1 MQINALAALSAK
13 APLTPYSFDPGPLA
27 AGEVQIKV
35 THCGI
40 CHSDVHLID
49 NDWGISQYPLVPG
62 HEAVGVVEEVGA
74 GVRTLKP
81 GQRVGVGWQA
91 GACHHCEWCVSGQD
105 NLCAQNQAT
114 CVGHAGGFADRL
126 RVSEGYAFPVPEAL
140 PSGSVGPLLCGGI
153 TVFSPLRHLG
163 ILPTHRVGIVGIGGL
178 GHLALRFSRAWGCEV
193 TAFTSRPD
201 KETEARG
208 FGAHHVVSSVDA
220 AAMAARTGTLDFI
233 ISTVNVDL
241 DWPAYINLL
250 RPNGTLCF
258 VGVPPSP
265 LTISAFPLIAG
276 QRAIAGSVI
285 GGRAAIREMLDFA
298 ARHGITAQTEE
309 MPLARANEALDR
321 VRRNQARYRMVLR
334 MTD

>member
-1 MQINALAALSAK
+1 MNIHAFAALAPK
-13 APLTPYSFDPGPLA
+13 APLTPHSFDPGPLA
-27 AGEVQIKV
+27 PDEVQIKV

-62 HEAVGVVEEVGA
+62 HEAVGVVEQVGA
-74 GVRTLKP
+74 SVRTLKP

-105 NLCAQNQAT
+105 NLCPQNQAT
-114 CVGHAGGFADRL
+114 CVGHPGGFADRL
-126 RVSEGYAFPVPEAL
+126 RVGEGYAFPVPEAL

-163 ILPTHRVGIVGIGGL
+163 ILPTHRVGVIGIGGL
-178 GHLALRFSRAWGCEV
+178 GHLALRFARAWGCEV
-193 TAFTSRPD
+193 TAFTSTPA
-201 KETEARG
+201 KEIEARG
-208 FGAHHVVSSVDA
+208 FGAHHVVSSVDSA
-220 AAMAARTGTLDFI
+220 AFAARAGSLDFL

-241 DWPAYINLL
+241 DWAAYVNLL

-258 VGVPPSP
+258 VGVPPSN
-265 LTISAFPLIAG
+265 LNLSAFQLIAG
-276 QRAIAGSVI
+276 QRAVAGSVI

-309 MPLARANEALDR
+309 MPLARVNEALDR

-334 MTD
+334 MPD